1 MVGKKHEQLLDL
13 LPLISYNIKKL
24 LNCQGV
30 SRMKKIRSIQ
40 KYVVQFG
47 YEHKNMNNHFS
58 GMKKNVKELSKLL
71 EDMFPKEKKEE
82 GKRK

>member
-1 MVGKKHEQLLDL
+1 
-13 LPLISYNIKKL
+13 
-24 LNCQGV
+24 
-30 SRMKKIRSIQ
+30 MKKIRSIR

-58 GMKKNVKELSKLL
+58 GMKELSKLL

>member
-1 MVGKKHEQLLDL
+1 
-13 LPLISYNIKKL
+13 
-24 LNCQGV
+24 
-30 SRMKKIRSIQ
+30 MKKIRSIR

-71 EDMFPKEKKEE
+71 EDMFPKDKKEE

>member
-1 MVGKKHEQLLDL
+1 
-13 LPLISYNIKKL
+13 
-24 LNCQGV
+24 
-30 SRMKKIRSIQ
+30 MKKIRSIQ
-40 KYVVQFG
+40 KYVVQFV